1 MNLAGI
7 IREILLTNRLQE
19 CPEVRIS
26 RETSSHKKIGSQTKR
41 TYFYFYSGGFS
52 KAFLNRRQSLHRIL
66 WEHGHTWR
74 QTSPWHLQ

>member
-7 IREILLTNRLQE
+7 IRELLLTNRLQE

-26 RETSSHKKIGSQTKR
+26 RENIKPQKKIGSQTKR
-41 TYFYFYSGGFS
+41 TYFYSGGFS

-66 WEHGHTWR
+66 WEHGRTWR

>member
-41 TYFYFYSGGFS
+41 TYFYFYSGGLAKLS
-52 KAFLNRRQSLHRIL
+52 
-66 WEHGHTWR
+66 
-74 QTSPWHLQ
+74 